1 MTSSRSLRNPAV
13 LFGLA
18 ALTIISCALLLVR
31 SRLFARNPEVAA
43 WGVTFDLAITIPLV
57 YYLVVVRRGRARAMT
72 LAPVVVVCMAVA
84 ALVVPRGQQQFLH
97 QLRLLA
103 MPLDLVTIGLLLRRL
118 ATMRRSA
125 EEAPDVHEL
134 IERAAVAAL
143 GNERVAGFVASE
155 IAILYYAL
163 FCWRKQPATPPGM
176 RAISVHERSGWGSVA
191 ACIVVLIAFESIGMH
206 LLVQHWSTTAAWIL
220 TALDLYGM
228 LWVLGDYHAL
238 RLRPTLI
245 SPAAIQ
251 LRYGLRWSA
260 RIEGDN
266 IAAID
271 PVRGEVDWKRRR
283 TLKVALLDEPKVLIR
298 LRQPIVVRGL
308 AGLTKTIDSVA
319 ILPDDEAAFAAAVAS
334 FR

>member
-1 MTSSRSLRNPAV
+1 MSSSRSLRNPAV

-18 ALTIISCALLLVR
+18 ALTIVSCVLLIVR
-31 SRLFARNPEVAA
+31 SRLFARNPDVAA

-57 YYLVVVRRGRARAMT
+57 YYLIVVRRGRARALT
-72 LAPVVVVCMAVA
+72 LAPVVVICMALA

-118 ATMRRSA
+118 VTMRRTA
-125 EEAPDVHEL
+125 QEAPDVLAL
-134 IERAAVAAL
+134 IERAAVAAF
-143 GNERVAGFVASE
+143 GNERIAAFVASE

-163 FCWRKQPATPPGM
+163 ICWRKQPAAPEGM

-191 ACIVVLIAFESIGMH
+191 ACIVVLIAFESLGMH
-206 LLVQHWSTTAAWIL
+206 LLVQHWSTTGAWIL

-260 RIEGDN
+260 RIEWDN
-266 IAAID
+266 VAAID
-271 PVRGEVDWKRRR
+271 PVRDERDWKRRG

-298 LRQPIVVRGL
+298 LRQPIVVHGL

-319 ILPDDEAAFAAAVAS
+319 ILPDDEAAFAAAVAL